1 MDASTAMILAN
12 AVYFKGKWA
21 NEFDPKATTNR
32 PFHIAADNVKEVP
45 TMYRKGNYKYAELPE
60 YDAKCIEL
68 PYAVMLLSQIFQIL
82 LFLQIFEKCLIKR
95 SRYFVAFHYKCV
107 FYFGPSQIYELN
119 FYYRA
124 EQRGQHGDHST
135 Q

>member
-1 MDASTAMILAN
+1 MDASTALILAN

-21 NEFDPKATTNR
+21 NEFNPNYTENR
-32 PFHIAADNVKEVP
+32 PFHIDANNVKEVP
-45 TMYRKGNYKYAELPE
+45 TMFRKGNYKYTELPE

-82 LFLQIFEKCLIKR
+82 LFSTFLKSLVKHL
-95 SRYFVAFHYKCV
+95 RYFAAFHHKCI
-107 FYFGPSQIYELN
+107 FYFDPSRIYELN
-119 FYYRA
+119 FDYRA
-124 EQRGQHGDHST
+124 EQRSQHGDHPS